1 MPRQS
6 ALSTRKPSENRR
18 AAILKAAAQVFLEG
32 GYERACIDDVI
43 AKIGGSKRTIYKEFG
58 NKENLF
64 AEIIKERTA
73 HALATNLPEEEIGK
87 KDLRSTLVEFSVR
100 FLQLLMAPET
110 LSVFRVVFG
119 ECRQFPLLGKIFH
132 EGGPAQTRA
141 QLARILE
148 HFKKRGEIAVP
159 DIGFAAD
166 AFISMIRGTQHMQV
180 LLGLRPPLSP
190 KEIREIVE
198 AKVDIFLN
206 GVAAKH

>member
-1 MPRQS
+1 MPRKS
-6 ALSTRKPSENRR
+6 ALSTGKSLENRR

-73 HALATNLPEEEIGK
+73 AALAANLPGEKIGET
-87 KDLRSTLVEFSVR
+87 DLRSALVEFGEG
-100 FLQLLMAPET
+100 FLRLIMAPGT
-110 LSVFRVVFG
+110 LSLYRVVFG
-119 ECRQFPLLGKIFH
+119 ECRQFPMLGKNFY

-141 QLARILE
+141 QLARILD
-148 HFKKRGEIAVP
+148 HFKKRGEIAVS
-159 DIGFAAD
+159 DTGLAAD
-166 AFISMIRGTQHMQV
+166 AFISMIRGNHHMQV

-190 KEIREIVE
+190 KEIREFVDG
-198 AKVDIFLN
+198 KVDIFLN
-206 GVAAKH
+206 GVAAKR